1 MKPTPEFYKRLRRQR
16 SLLLLAVVCW
26 FALIV
31 SGSGALVMLLL
42 EGVNALQPLQEQSVF
57 YGAVGLAILL
67 VGLCALGIVIILRR
81 RPSLVALTR
90 VIEERFPDLM
100 EMLTCSVEILERKT
114 DPEGPFESSL
124 IAKTEERT
132 RSMPF
137 FSVIVFQRIHP
148 VWMAILVVIWGG
160 LFFSAVHSE
169 VAQKA
174 GFFFRELRGGIAV
187 APGNVELPI
196 GADLVVTAEVARWE
210 KDAYIVYKTG
220 DETERYSLS
229 MDSEGKRGFTFYGL
243 TDAIDYQVRTPSLQ
257 SEWYRIDTYQPPVI
271 ESVSID
277 VEPPAYTGAEATH
290 RDVFS
295 DLLVEE
301 GSRVRFELEFE
312 PDLSVY
318 LKWNGEEI
326 PVDGEVV
333 VFPRED
339 GTYQFTMSNQEGR
352 KNVTEVYQIETIPDE
367 VPVVEIVFPEGDT
380 KATASD
386 AVAVELY
393 SGDDY
398 GITRVEL
405 HLSVSG
411 KPQPPVLVY
420 EKQAGDQSIRELS
433 NEILMTLDELQV
445 EVSDV
450 ISYYATVW
458 DNKEPVPQMGKTEL
472 LFIELIGEDEEPEE
486 GEEMEGGPPPEKSE
500 IDLRAVIV
508 ELKRLI
514 RLSNESLFLEGDE
527 FDLNVQEIGAGLAA
541 LQKEGVSILE
551 ELKAGANDPKVREAS
566 AVLSEA
572 FERVLAAEREV
583 NDRKLEDSLFN
594 QYQAY
599 RGILVAEELL
609 KQNQPSEG
617 EQGEGEPGEPSDR
630 EEGESA
636 SESDSA
642 SMSLA
647 EMKRA
652 LEELNR
658 LVDEQSNMNTRFR
671 RAERLDSSREELREL
686 SDLQEEIEKKVAR
699 LDHELLQSDGL
710 QSIRSDLKQAEKEMD
725 AAASGARRGDPGR
738 SKRSGDRA
746 KQALL
751 NASDRMSAGLE
762 QLASG
767 ALKSLEKS
775 AQSLASRE
783 ATAAA
788 ESREQ
793 QASGGDSESAEALRD
808 EQIAISEDLKAL
820 LSEFDK
826 AAVDLED
833 HYSELSQ
840 ELLELAQKT
849 RESRVD
855 SQMKRA
861 VNALLYER
869 FDRAAKEQ
877 ESAANELGALA
888 RDMGDI
894 SGKVPSMTQEQ
905 INNLMERIED
915 ARRELAEA
923 GNPGDG
929 EGQSDEGAEGEGE
942 AQGEGKGQGEGEGL
956 AEAQGE
962 GGREGQ
968 SEGNGMGPSNT
979 EGLSEQQTD
988 PRGILQGIGGRLQRA
1003 GEALRNETLTKLGRE
1018 MLAPEGG
1025 AEEAGTGVG
1034 SAEKYLDE
1042 AERVLQGLINADRV
1056 SRKTRVV
1063 KQSSQAPEKYKTLV
1077 EEYFKE
1083 LAEEQ

>member
-1 MKPTPEFYKRLRRQR
+1 MKSTPEFYKRLCRQR

-26 FALIV
+26 LALIV
-31 SGSGALVMLLL
+31 SGSGAFGVLLL
-42 EGVNALQPLQEQSVF
+42 EGVNSLKPLQEQSVF
-57 YGAVGLAILL
+57 YGVVGLALFL
-67 VGLCALGIVIILRR
+67 VGLFAVGIAVILRR
-81 RPSLVALTR
+81 RPTVVALTR

-100 EMLTCSVEILERKT
+100 EMLTCSVEIVERKRE
-114 DPEGPFESSL
+114 PEGPFESSL

-137 FSVIVFQRIHP
+137 FSVIVFQRMHP
-148 VWMAILVVIWGG
+148 VWMGILAVVWGG
-160 LFFSAVHSE
+160 LLFAAIHSE

-174 GFFFRELRGGIAV
+174 GFFFRDKGGGIVV
-187 APGNVELPI
+187 APGSVELPI
-196 GADLVVTAEVARWE
+196 GTDLVITAQVARWQ
-210 KDAYIVYKTG
+210 KDAAIVYKEG

-229 MDSEGKRGFTFYGL
+229 TDSEGDLAFTFYGL
-243 TDAIDYQVRTPSLQ
+243 AGTIDYQVRTPSLQ

-271 ESVSID
+271 ERVSID

-290 RDVFS
+290 LDAFS

-312 PDLSVY
+312 PDVSVR
-318 LKWNGEEI
+318 LKWNGQEI
-326 PVDGEVV
+326 PVHGEVV
-333 VFPRED
+333 ISPVEE
-339 GTYQFTMSNQEGR
+339 GTYQFSMLNEEGR
-352 KNVTEVYQIETIPDE
+352 KSVTELYQIETIPDE
-367 VPVVEIVFPEGDT
+367 VPVVEIVIPREDM
-380 KATASD
+380 KADASE
-386 AVAVELY
+386 AVAIELY

-398 GITRVEL
+398 GITRVEF
-405 HLSVSG
+405 HSSVSG
-411 KPQPPVLVY
+411 KKQPPVLVY
-420 EKQAGDQSIRELS
+420 EKQAMDFSLRELS
-433 NEILMTLDELQV
+433 NEFLMTLEELPVQ
-445 EVSDV
+445 ESDV

-472 LFIELIGEDEEPEE
+472 FFIEVSGEDEEPES
-486 GEEMEGGPPPEKSE
+486 GPEMQDGPQPEKNE

-514 RLSNESLFLEGDE
+514 RLSSESLFLEGDE
-527 FDLNVQEIGAGLAA
+527 FELNVQEIGAGLAA

-572 FERVLAAEREV
+572 FEHVLTAEREV
-583 NDRKLEDSLFN
+583 NDEKLEESLFN

-599 RGILVAEELL
+599 RGLLVAEELL
-609 KQNQPSEG
+609 KQNQPGEG
-617 EQGEGEPGEPSDR
+617 QQGEGEPGEKSD
-630 EEGESA
+630 GEKGD
-636 SESDSA
+636 SESENDSDSG

-658 LVDEQSNMNTRFR
+658 LVDDQSNMNNRFR
-671 RAERLDSSREELREL
+671 RAERLNSSREELREL

-710 QSIRSDLKQAEKEMD
+710 RQVRADLKQAEKEMD
-725 AAASGARRGDPGR
+725 IAASGARRGDPGK

-762 QLASG
+762 QMASG
-767 ALKSLEKS
+767 ALRSLEKT
-775 AQSLASRE
+775 ARSLAGRE

-793 QASGGDSESAEALRD
+793 QASGGNSGSAEDQRD
-808 EQIAISEDLKAL
+808 EQMDISEDLKAL
-820 LSEFDK
+820 LSEIDN
-826 AAVDLED
+826 AAVELED

-840 ELLELAQKT
+840 ELLELAQET

-905 INNLMERIED
+905 INNLMKRIED

-923 GNPGDG
+923 GTPSDG
-929 EGQSDEGAEGEGE
+929 EGQGEGE
-942 AQGEGKGQGEGEGL
+942 AEGDGEAQGQGKGQGEGEGQSDASGMAASN
-956 AEAQGE
+956 AEGSSQQ
-962 GGREGQ
+962 Q
-968 SEGNGMGPSNT
+968 SEP
-979 EGLSEQQTD
+979 Q
-988 PRGILQGIGGRLQRA
+988 GILREIGGRLQQA
-1003 GEALRNETLTKLGRE
+1003 GEMLKNETLTKLGHE
-1018 MLAPEGG
+1018 MQAPEGG
-1025 AEEAGTGVG
+1025 TDETGAGSG
-1034 SAEKYLDE
+1034 SVKDSLDV

-1056 SRKTRVV
+1056 SRKTRVI

>member
-1 MKPTPEFYKRLRRQR
+1 MKPTPEFYKRLCRQR

-31 SGSGALVMLLL
+31 SGCGALVVLLV
-42 EGVNALQPLQEQSVF
+42 EGINFLKPLQEQSVF
-57 YGAVGLAILL
+57 YGALGLAFLVVGLFA
-67 VGLCALGIVIILRR
+67 VGVAIILRR
-81 RPSLVALTR
+81 RPSAVALTR

-100 EMLTCSVEILERKT
+100 ESLTCSVEILERKT

-137 FSVIVFQRIHP
+137 FSVIVFKRIHP
-148 VWMAILVVIWGG
+148 IWLGILAVFWGG
-160 LFFSAVHSE
+160 LFFSAIHSE

-174 GFFFRELRGGIAV
+174 GFYFRELGSGVMV
-187 APGNVELPI
+187 APGNVEMPI
-196 GADLVVTAEVARWE
+196 GTDLVITAQVARWQ
-210 KDAYIVYKTG
+210 KDAHIVYNQG
-220 DETERYSLS
+220 GETERYSMS
-229 MDSEGKRGFTFYGL
+229 MGSEGDLEFTFYGL
-243 TDAIDYQVRTPSLQ
+243 ADAIEYQVRTPSLQ

-271 ESVSID
+271 ESVSINI
-277 VEPPAYTGAEATH
+277 EPPAYTGVEAAQL
-290 RDVFS
+290 DALS

-301 GSRVRFELEFE
+301 GSRVGFELQYESGI
-312 PDLSVY
+312 SV
-318 LKWNGEEI
+318 LLDWNEQEI
-326 PVDGEVV
+326 SVDGKVAI
-333 VFPRED
+333 FPEED
-339 GTYQFTMSNQEGR
+339 GAYQFSMLNKEAR
-352 KNVTEVYQIETIPDE
+352 KNVTEIYQIETIPDE
-367 VPVVEIVFPEGDT
+367 VPVVEIVFPEDDM
-380 KATASD
+380 KATVSD

-411 KPQPPVLVY
+411 KPQPPILVY
-420 EKQAGDQSIRELS
+420 EKEAGDQSIREL
-433 NEILMTLDELQV
+433 NDEILVTLEELQV
-445 EVSDV
+445 KVSDV

-458 DNKEPVPQMGKTEL
+458 DNKEPVHQMGKTEL
-472 LFIELIGEDEEPEE
+472 LFIEVISEDEEPEP
-486 GEEMEGGPPPEKSE
+486 GEEMEGGPSPEKNE

-527 FDLNVQEIGAGLAA
+527 FELNVQEIGAGLAA

-566 AVLSEA
+566 AVLGEA
-572 FERVLAAEREV
+572 FDRVLMAEREV
-583 NDRKLEDSLFN
+583 NDGKLEDSLFN

-617 EQGEGEPGEPSDR
+617 EQGEGEPGEQSD
-630 EEGESA
+630 GENGD
-636 SESDSA
+636 SESENDSG
-642 SMSLA
+642 SMTLA

-699 LDHELLQSDGL
+699 LDHELLQSEGME
-710 QSIRSDLKQAEKEMD
+710 QIRDYLKQAEKEMD
-725 AAASGARRGDPGR
+725 TAASGARLGDPGR

-762 QLASG
+762 QMASG
-767 ALKSLEKS
+767 ALSSLEK
-775 AQSLASRE
+775 AARSLAGRE

-793 QASGGDSESAEALRD
+793 QAIGGNSESAEELRE
-808 EQIAISEDLKAL
+808 EQMAISEDLKEL

-826 AAVDLED
+826 AAVELED

-849 RESRVD
+849 RESSVD

-877 ESAANELGALA
+877 ESAANELGAMA
-888 RDMGDI
+888 RDMGEI

-905 INNLMERIED
+905 MNNLMERIED

-923 GNPGDG
+923 ETPSNG
-929 EGQSDEGAEGEGE
+929 ESQGEAEGEGQ
-942 AQGEGKGQGEGEGL
+942 AQGEGQGEGEGV
-956 AEAQGE
+956 AQAQGQGQGE
-962 GGREGQ
+962 GQGEGDGIGRSNEEGTSQ
-968 SEGNGMGPSNT
+968 QPT
-979 EGLSEQQTD
+979 EQQ
-988 PRGILQGIGGRLQRA
+988 GVLQGIGGRLMQA
-1003 GEALRNETLTKLGRE
+1003 GEMLKNETLAKLGRE
-1018 MLAPEGG
+1018 MQAPEGG
-1025 AEEAGTGVG
+1025 TDAASPGSG
-1034 SAEKYLDE
+1034 SAEDYLDE
-1042 AERVLQGLINADRV
+1042 AERVLQGLINADRIA
-1056 SRKTRVV
+1056 RKTRVV